1 MPTIYFSVL
10 VMLGTEIEISGCM
23 KYAGKEQESY
33 MYTSNFFI
41 QKQRNMI
48 LHNLIG
54 MENVD

>member
-1 MPTIYFSVL
+1 
-10 VMLGTEIEISGCM
+10 MLGTEIEISGCM